1 MTPITIVPFAPQYRE
16 AFARLN
22 LEWIERFFAVEESD
36 VRMLNNPEQSILDAG
51 GQIFVALD
59 GDTPVGVVAAINEGD
74 LGWELAKM
82 AVSPTHQGRGI
93 GEMLGRA
100 AVEYAWAKGARRMFL
115 DTNSRLANAVRLYE
129 RLGFRHTDPPQ
140 ARPYARSDVYM
151 EIQFG

>member
-1 MTPITIVPFAPQYRE
+1 MPITIVPFAPQYRE

-59 GDTPVGVVAAINEGD
+59 GETPVGVVAAINEGD

-100 AVEYAWAKGARRMFL
+100 AVEYAWAKGAARMFL

-140 ARPYARSDVYM
+140 SRPYARSDVYM